1 MHVAHTVDE
10 VLSGVDL
17 TGKIFVITG
26 ATSGLGL
33 TAARGLAS
41 AGALPYATDPLRA
54 ERLWTISE
62 LLCRSPVSGSST

>member
-26 ATSGLGL
+26 ATSGLGPDGG
-33 TAARGLAS
+33 ARARVGRRHGGPRRS
-41 AGALPYATDPLRA
+41 GPAT
-54 ERLWTISE
+54 
-62 LLCRSPVSGSST
+62 SSVCG